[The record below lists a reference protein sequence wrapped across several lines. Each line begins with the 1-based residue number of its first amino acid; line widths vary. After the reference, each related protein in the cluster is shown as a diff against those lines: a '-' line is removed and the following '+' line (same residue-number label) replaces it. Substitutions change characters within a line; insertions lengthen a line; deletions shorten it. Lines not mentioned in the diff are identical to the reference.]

1 MTFEVLIDIGFIFT
15 VLERT
20 CYSLLIFKMLIDM
33 LKIFSFCGELIMA
46 TNMASECGRSFGDC
60 LLGRV
65 IS

>member
-1 MTFEVLIDIGFIFT
+1 MTFEVLMDIGFIFT
-15 VLERT
+15 VLEHT

-33 LKIFSFCGELIMA
+33 LKIFPFCGEFMA
-46 TNMASECGRSFGDC
+46 TNMACERGHSFGDC